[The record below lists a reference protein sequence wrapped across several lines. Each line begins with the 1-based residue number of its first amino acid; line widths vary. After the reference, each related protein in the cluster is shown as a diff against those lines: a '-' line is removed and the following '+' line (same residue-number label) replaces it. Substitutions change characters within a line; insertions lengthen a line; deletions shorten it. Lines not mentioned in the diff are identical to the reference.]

1 MTKVMMTMGMTKY
14 DDDDDGKN
22 SETDRSL
29 AQKWSR
35 KHIAGY
41 LMGHSIFMGHQ
52 EYNKKKHLIIRY
64 LSLSLSSLS

>member
-1 MTKVMMTMGMTKY
+1 MTKVMMTMMMTKY
-14 DDDDDGKN
+14 DDDDGKN

-41 LMGHSIFMGHQ
+41 LMGHSISMGHQ
-52 EYNKKKHLIIRY
+52 EYNKKNI
-64 LSLSLSSLS
+64 

>member
-1 MTKVMMTMGMTKY
+1 MTKVMMTMMMTKY
-14 DDDDDGKN
+14 DDDDGKN

-52 EYNKKKHLIIRY
+52 EYNKKNI
-64 LSLSLSSLS
+64 